1 MDLQT
6 VEKKSPEVKTTRL
19 TKTNIDQIR
28 DDEENNYKTVEKV
41 ETEKSILDK
50 FNDTAKR
57 SNASMSQRSNSQ
69 MGARKND

>member
-6 VEKKSPEVKTTRL
+6 VDKKSPEVKTTRL
-19 TKTNIDQIR
+19 TKTNIDQIK

-41 ETEKSILDK
+41 DTEKSILDK

-57 SNASMSQRSNSQ
+57 SNASMS
-69 MGARKND
+69 